1 MVKTRTRLQRKREKE
16 SSKQALKYFLLI
28 ILFLFLLVR
37 FGLPGLIRLAA
48 FIGDLRSS
56 SQPIEKQDQLAP
68 RPPILNPVPEATTSA
83 DINLSGYAETGATI
97 KLSVRGITVSDNV
110 ADNEGG
116 FEFLAVHLREG
127 ENEIFVVAIDD
138 QGNVSEES
146 TSYKIT
152 VDKTAP
158 KLSLESPADG
168 DRFFDND
175 NPISIKGSSEEGI
188 GLRINGRFLR
198 PNSDGSFEMSLG
210 LSEGDN
216 EIEVKAVDHAGN
228 ETVKKVTVN
237 YTP

>member
-1 MVKTRTRLQRKREKE
+1 MARTRTRLQRKREKE

-68 RPPILNPVPEATTSA
+68 RPPVLNQVSEATTSA
-83 DINLSGYAETGATI
+83 EINLSGYAEAGSTI
-97 KLSVRGITVSDNV
+97 KLSVRGITVADSV
-110 ADNEGG
+110 TDNEGQ
-116 FEFLAVHLREG
+116 FEFLEVHLREG

-138 QGNVSEES
+138 QGNVSDES
-146 TSYKIT
+146 TTYKVM

-158 KLSLESPADG
+158 KLSLDSPSDG
-168 DRFFDND
+168 DKFFDND
-175 NPISIKGSSEEGI
+175 NPISIKGTAEEGVDV
-188 GLRINGRFLR
+188 RINGRFIR
-198 PNSDGSFEMSLG
+198 ANSDGSFEMSLSLG
-210 LSEGDN
+210 EGDN
-216 EIEVKAVDHAGN
+216 EIEVEAVDEASN
-228 ETVKKVTVN
+228 ETVVKIKVN